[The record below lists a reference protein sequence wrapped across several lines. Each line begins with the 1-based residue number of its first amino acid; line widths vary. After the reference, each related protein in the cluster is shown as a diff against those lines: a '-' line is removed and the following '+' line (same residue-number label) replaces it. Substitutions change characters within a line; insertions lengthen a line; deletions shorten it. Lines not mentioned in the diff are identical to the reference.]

1 MRPFV
6 ALFQLWK
13 GAAQE
18 RNSGSAVR
26 LGAPGGPGSSWGVL
40 EGGFPERLGMWLSW
54 PERQS
59 HLSEAKRNNP
69 SPHPRSCTIPPWAAG
84 QSVESCLRASLGSAV
99 RSVRKSLTRHVWWHT
114 PVIPALGMWKLD
126 RQEFK
131 ASLSY
136 IMN

>member
-26 LGAPGGPGSSWGVL
+26 LGAPGGPGSSWGGP
-40 EGGFPERLGMWLSW
+40 GGWIPRETRNV
-54 PERQS
+54 
-59 HLSEAKRNNP
+59 AKLARETEP
-69 SPHPRSCTIPPWAAG
+69 LVRSKKEQPVTPPCMIPPWAAG

-99 RSVRKSLTRHVWWHT
+99 RSVRKSLTRQVWWHT
-114 PVIPALGMWKLD
+114 SVIPALGMWKLD